1 MTESVVAVHMFSV
14 VWNKQIGN
22 SGSLRTQNCLKKTY
36 PRMLLMLGSVLAAV
50 SVNNEI
56 AITKIKVIV

>member
-1 MTESVVAVHMFSV
+1 MFSV